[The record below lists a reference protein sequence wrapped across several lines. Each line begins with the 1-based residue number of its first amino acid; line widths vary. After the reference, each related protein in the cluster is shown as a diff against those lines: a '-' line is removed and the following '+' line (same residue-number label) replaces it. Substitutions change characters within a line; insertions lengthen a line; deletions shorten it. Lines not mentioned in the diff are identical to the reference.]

1 MDRRRLLRNT
11 ASIALAAGALIACRT
26 TPIQGEL
33 PGEFIGR
40 AGLSERRD
48 QIRRAGAR
56 LGWVMEPQGPGLIRG
71 TLSLRDHQALVDI
84 PYDSQRFT
92 IRYAGSSNLN
102 YDGANIHPNYNS
114 WVQNLQRAIMS
125 QPA

>member
-1 MDRRRLLRNT
+1 M
-11 ASIALAAGALIACRT
+11 
-26 TPIQGEL
+26 
-33 PGEFIGR
+33 
-40 AGLSERRD
+40 
-48 QIRRAGAR
+48 
-56 LGWVMEPQGPGLIRG
+56 
-71 TLSLRDHQALVDI
+71 DI

-125 QPA
+125 QPAA